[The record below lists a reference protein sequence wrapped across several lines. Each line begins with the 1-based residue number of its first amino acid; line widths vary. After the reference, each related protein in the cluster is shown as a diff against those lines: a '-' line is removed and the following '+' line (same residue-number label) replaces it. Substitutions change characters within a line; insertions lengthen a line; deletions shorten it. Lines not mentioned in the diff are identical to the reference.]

1 MTPFVGEL
9 IGTMILILFG
19 GGVVGGVALKKS
31 KAQSGGWIVVT
42 VGWGL
47 AVTLGVYAV
56 GQASGAHLNPAVTI
70 GFATIGDF
78 PWANV
83 PMYLL
88 AQMIGAILGAI
99 LVYFH
104 YLPHWKETEDPIAKR
119 DVFATTPA
127 INNPLSNITSEIIG
141 TFILVLGLLSIG
153 ANEFTEGLNPLIVGA
168 LIIAIGLSLGGTT
181 GYAINPARDLG
192 PRIAHAFLPIPGKG
206 PSGWKYAWIPVVG
219 PIVGGAFGALFY
231 KQFFLGVN
239 SVLFWIIGAVILAI
253 FLAAQFSIRKEM
265 VQTDFQA
272 QPSKATI
279 D

>member
-31 KAQSGGWIVVT
+31 KAESGGWIVVT

-70 GFATIGDF
+70 GFATIGNF

-88 AQMIGAILGAI
+88 AQMIGAILGAV

-104 YLPHWKETEDPIAKR
+104 YLPHWKETEDPTAKR

-219 PIVGGAFGALFY
+219 PLVGGTFGALFY

-239 SVLFWIIGAVILAI
+239 SLTFWIFAALVLAI
-253 FLAAQFSIRKEM
+253 FLAAQYSIRKEM
-265 VQTDFQA
+265 VQADFQA
-272 QPSKATI
+272 QPTKATI

>member
-1 MTPFVGEL
+1 MTAFTGEL

-19 GGVVGGVALKKS
+19 GGVVGGVALNKS
-31 KAQSGGWIVVT
+31 KANSGGWIVVT

-70 GFATIGDF
+70 GFASIGDF
-78 PWANV
+78 PWKDV
-83 PMYLL
+83 PMYVL
-88 AQMIGAILGAI
+88 AQMIGAILGAV

-104 YLPHWKETEDPIAKR
+104 YLPHWKETEDPTAKR

-127 INNPLSNITSEIIG
+127 INNPLSNVTSEIIG

-206 PSGWKYAWIPVVG
+206 PSGWKYAWVPVVG
-219 PIVGGAFGALFY
+219 PIVGGTFGALFY
-231 KQFFLGVN
+231 KQFFLGEN
-239 SVLFWIIGAVILAI
+239 SIAFWIVGAFILAVL
-253 FLAAQFSIRKEM
+253 LAAQFTIRKETATSAI
-265 VQTDFQA
+265 QT
-272 QPSKATI
+272 QPKKVTI

>member
-1 MTPFVGEL
+1 MTAFTGEL

-19 GGVVGGVALKKS
+19 GGVVGGVALNKS
-31 KAQSGGWIVVT
+31 KAMSGGWIVVT

-70 GFATIGDF
+70 GFATIGNF
-78 PWANV
+78 PWADV

-88 AQMIGAILGAI
+88 AQLIGAILGAV

-104 YLPHWKETEDPIAKR
+104 YLPHWKETEDPTAKR

-127 INNPLSNITSEIIG
+127 IYNPLSNVTSEIIG

-192 PRIAHAFLPIPGKG
+192 PRIAHAFLPIAGKG

-219 PIVGGAFGALFY
+219 PIIGGTFGALFY
-231 KQFFLGVN
+231 KQFFVGEN
-239 SVLFWIIGAVILAI
+239 SVTFWLIGAIILAI
-253 FLAAQFSIRKEM
+253 LLAAQFSIRKVT
-265 VQTDFQA
+265 VQSAIQTQ
-272 QPSKATI
+272 STKATI

>member
-1 MTPFVGEL
+1 MTPFAGEL

-19 GGVVGGVALKKS
+19 GGVVGGVALNKS
-31 KAQSGGWIVVT
+31 KANSGGWIVVT

-70 GFATIGDF
+70 GFATIGNF
-78 PWANV
+78 PWSDV

-104 YLPHWKETEDPIAKR
+104 YLPHWKETEDPTAKR

-127 INNPLSNITSEIIG
+127 IYNPLSNITSEIIG

-219 PIVGGAFGALFY
+219 PIIGGTFGALFY
-231 KQFFLGVN
+231 KQFFLNEN
-239 SVLFWIIGAVILAI
+239 SMTFWIVGAFILAI
-253 FLAAQFSIRKEM
+253 LLAAQFTIRKEV
-265 VQTDFQA
+265 VQSSLLIQTHKTTND
-272 QPSKATI
+272 
-279 D
+279 

>member
-1 MTPFVGEL
+1 MTPFTGEL

-19 GGVVGGVALKKS
+19 GGVVAGVALNKS
-31 KAQSGGWIVVT
+31 KAKSGGWIVIT

-70 GFATIGDF
+70 GFATIGNF
-78 PWANV
+78 PWADV

-88 AQMIGAILGAI
+88 AQMIGAILGAVI
-99 LVYFH
+99 VYFH
-104 YLPHWKETEDPIAKR
+104 YLPHWKETEDPTAKR

-127 INNPLSNITSEIIG
+127 IYNPLSNVTSEIIG

-192 PRIAHAFLPIPGKG
+192 PRIAHSFLPIPGKG

-219 PIVGGAFGALFY
+219 PIVGGTFGALFY
-231 KQFFLGVN
+231 KQFFLNEN
-239 SVLFWIIGAVILAI
+239 SITFWIVGAFVLAI
-253 FLAAQFSIRKEM
+253 LLAAQFSIRKEVAQSNLQM
-265 VQTDFQA
+265 QTAKTTND
-272 QPSKATI
+272 
-279 D
+279 

>member
-31 KAQSGGWIVVT
+31 KAESGGWIVVT

-70 GFATIGDF
+70 GFATIGNF

-88 AQMIGAILGAI
+88 AQMIGAILGAV

-104 YLPHWKETEDPIAKR
+104 YLPHWKETEDPTAKR

-219 PIVGGAFGALFY
+219 PLVGGTFGALFY

-239 SVLFWIIGAVILAI
+239 SLTFWIFAAVVLAI
-253 FLAAQFSIRKEM
+253 FLAAQYSIRKEM
-265 VQTDFQA
+265 VQADFQA
-272 QPSKATI
+272 QPTKATI

>member
-1 MTPFVGEL
+1 MTAFTGEL

-19 GGVVGGVALKKS
+19 GGVVGGVALNKS
-31 KAQSGGWIVVT
+31 KANSGGWIVVT

-56 GQASGAHLNPAVTI
+56 GQASGALLNPAVTI
-70 GFATIGDF
+70 GFASIGDF
-78 PWANV
+78 PWKDV
-83 PMYLL
+83 PMYVL
-88 AQMIGAILGAI
+88 AQMIGAILGAV

-104 YLPHWKETEDPIAKR
+104 YLPHWKETEDPTAKR

-127 INNPLSNITSEIIG
+127 INNPLSNVTSEIIG

-206 PSGWKYAWIPVVG
+206 PSGWKYAWVPVVG
-219 PIVGGAFGALFY
+219 PIVGGTFGALFY
-231 KQFFLGVN
+231 KQFFLGEN
-239 SVLFWIIGAVILAI
+239 SIAFWIVGAFILAVL
-253 FLAAQFSIRKEM
+253 LAAQFTIRKETATSAI
-265 VQTDFQA
+265 QT
-272 QPSKATI
+272 QPKKVTI

>member
-1 MTPFVGEL
+1 MTPFAGEL

-31 KAQSGGWIVVT
+31 KAESGGWIVVT

-47 AVTLGVYAV
+47 AVALGVYAV

-78 PWANV
+78 PWADV

-88 AQMIGAILGAI
+88 AQMIGAILGAV

-206 PSGWKYAWIPVVG
+206 PSGWKYSWIPVVG
-219 PIVGGAFGALFY
+219 PIVGGTFGALFY

-239 SVLFWIIGAVILAI
+239 SVTFWIIGAIVLAI
-253 FLAAQFSIRKEM
+253 FFAAQFSIRKEM
-265 VQTDFQA
+265 VRADFQT
-272 QPSKATI
+272 QPTKATI

>member
-31 KAQSGGWIVVT
+31 KAESGGWIVVT

-78 PWANV
+78 PWAQV

-88 AQMIGAILGAI
+88 AQMIGAILGAV

-104 YLPHWKETEDPIAKR
+104 YLPHWKETEDPTAKR

-219 PIVGGAFGALFY
+219 PLVGGTFGALFY

-239 SVLFWIIGAVILAI
+239 SLTFWIFAALVLAI
-253 FLAAQFSIRKEM
+253 FLAAQYSIRKEM
-265 VQTDFQA
+265 VQADFQA
-272 QPSKATI
+272 QPTKATI